1 MEHIIYFSVTFLI
14 VYMIYYFASI
24 RKAKKNKKKLPVE
37 VQYLI
42 LCYGIDLDKISYRNF
57 LNTIA
62 IVGSFDVALV
72 ATIVSLF
79 KEVVWQLLFG
89 FIFVVPVIIISF
101 MLVGKYYQKVQN
113 SIIDNEDKKKEK
125 KKEKKK

>member
-113 SIIDNEDKKKEK
+113 SIIDNEDKKKVK

>member
-1 MEHIIYFSVTFLI
+1 MEHIVYFSVTFLV

-24 RKAKKNKKKLPVE
+24 RKAKKNKKKIPIE

-42 LCYGIDLDKISYRNF
+42 LSYGIDINKIQYRNF

-79 KEVVWQLLFG
+79 KEVIWQLLFG
-89 FIFVVPVIIISF
+89 FVFVVPVIIISF
-101 MLVGKYYQKVQN
+101 MLIGKYYQKVQN
-113 SIIDNEDKKKEK
+113 NIIVNEDKKKVK
-125 KKEKKK
+125 KKERKK